1 MLEGTVVSVPEKGSR
16 KNPRGD
22 HIQIDTKDI
31 LFICGGAFVDLEKT
45 IAERRQDSSIGFG
58 APVRANMRSSGLT
71 NAAIT
76 SSLLELAESSDL
88 VAYGLIPEFVGR
100 FPVLVSISALSE
112 DQLVKVLMEPRNA
125 LGRQYRKLFSMDNVK
140 LHFTEGAMR
149 QIAKKALAKNTGAR
163 GLRSILENL
172 LTEAMFE
179 IPEAAAG
186 HNRIDAVVVDEE
198 VVSSPKSEGKV
209 PKILRGVGAF
219 EQYLLEQ
226 EGKNSLVVIDAPQE
240 GEAEPEL
247 TARAAAM

>member
-1 MLEGTVVSVPEKGSR
+1 MCLSY
-16 KNPRGD
+16 
-22 HIQIDTKDI
+22 
-31 LFICGGAFVDLEKT
+31 FISHPWKSQDS
-45 IAERRQDSSIGFG
+45 RRQDASIGFG
-58 APVRANMRSSGLT
+58 APVRTNMRSSGLT

-100 FPVLVSISALSE
+100 FPVFVSISALSE
-112 DQLVKVLMEPRNA
+112 DQLIKVLTEPRNA

-179 IPEAAAG
+179 IPEATTG

-198 VVSSPKSEGKV
+198 VVSSTKSEGKLA
-209 PKILRGVGAF
+209 KILRGVGAL
-219 EQYLLEQ
+219 ERYLLEQ
-226 EGKNSLVVIDAPQE
+226 GKDSSVVIDAPQE
-240 GEAEPEL
+240 GEAESEL
-247 TARAAAM
+247 TARAAVM